1 MVIITKVEIAA
12 SPEVVRR
19 VLLDFSKI
27 PEWHTG
33 LVKTITPLDNDD
45 PVSVGKKLHCTNT
58 PTKFA
63 WQGPPVMSVSGLHS
77 FLFEP
82 STVTP
87 GNTTFTQM
95 EEYSGPIS
103 FLMQPWL
110 MGRTI
115 KGQFEKFNADLKARC
130 EGL

>member
-1 MVIITKVEIAA
+1 M
-12 SPEVVRR
+12 P
-19 VLLDFSKI
+19 LLDFSKI
-27 PEWHTG
+27 PEWHSG

-45 PVSVGKKLHCTNT
+45 PVSVGKKLHCVMEGFTFDSEITTNT
-58 PTKFA
+58 PAKFA

-115 KGQFEKFNADLKARC
+115 KGQFEKFNADLKAKC